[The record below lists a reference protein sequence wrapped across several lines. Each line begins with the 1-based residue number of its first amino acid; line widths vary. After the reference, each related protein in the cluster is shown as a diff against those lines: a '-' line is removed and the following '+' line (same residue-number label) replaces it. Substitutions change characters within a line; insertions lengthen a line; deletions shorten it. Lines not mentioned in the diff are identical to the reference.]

1 VTPKEGFPLKNRK
14 ALVWLFA
21 LLAVFSLTAT
31 ACSKSD
37 SEGTSTT
44 KDTTASGDKSTTT
57 AAPDT
62 AALSKLTGTLN
73 GGGSSFQDTFQQANS
88 TAFDK
93 EVKSA
98 GGDATVTYTKSGSSD
113 GRKALADNTLD
124 FAGSDGAIKD
134 EEKASFGTRTILYF
148 PIVGGPIAVAYNLE
162 GVDELKLDAD
172 TIAKIFQ
179 AQITSWDDP
188 AIAKLN
194 PKADLPSTA
203 ITVVHRSDGS
213 GTTKNFTTFLKK
225 AAPDVWKLDA
235 GDTVS
240 WPASTQGAE
249 KSTGVTSVIKSTDG
263 AVGYADLA
271 DAAKEDLSV
280 AQVANGAGD
289 FVAPTPDTASKALAG
304 AEVNDDL
311 TYDPINSDAAGA
323 YPITA
328 PTWVLVDKVQP
339 NADQEALVKAYLN
352 YLLTTGQA
360 SATNL
365 LYAPLPP
372 DLAEKAIAQLDDI
385 TVG

>member
-1 VTPKEGFPLKNRK
+1 LKIRK
-14 ALVWLFA
+14 GTAGLIALV
-21 LLAVFSLTAT
+21 AVLSLMAA
-31 ACSKSD
+31 ACGSSSD
-37 SEGTSTT
+37 DAASTT
-44 KDTTASGDKSTTT
+44 TAKNSSGVSGVTSTT

-62 AALSKLTGTLN
+62 AALKTLTGTLN

-93 EVKSA
+93 EVKTA

-148 PIVGGPIAVAYNLE
+148 PIVGGPITVAYNLT
-162 GVDELKLDAD
+162 GVDDLKLNAD
-172 TIAKIFQ
+172 VIAKIFQ
-179 AQITSWDDP
+179 AQIKTWDDP

-194 PKADLPSTA
+194 PDAKLPSTA

-280 AQVANGAGD
+280 AQVANASGD
-289 FVAPTPDTASKALAG
+289 YIAPTPATASKALAG
-304 AEVNDDL
+304 AKVNDDL
-311 TYDPINSDAAGA
+311 TYDPINSDADGA
-323 YPITA
+323 YPITS
-328 PTWVLVDKVQP
+328 PTWVLVDEVQP
-339 NADQEALVKAYLN
+339 DANQAALVKAYLN

-372 DLAEKAIAQLDDI
+372 SLAKQAIAQLDKI

>member
-1 VTPKEGFPLKNRK
+1 MKNRK

-44 KDTTASGDKSTTT
+44 KDTTAKDGSTTT
-57 AAPDT
+57 AAVDT
-62 AALSKLTGTLN
+62 ASLSKLTGTIN

-93 EVKSA
+93 AVKSA

-113 GRKALADNTLD
+113 GRKALADKTLD

-134 EEKASFGTRTILYF
+134 EEKASFGSRTILYF
-148 PIVGGPIAVAYNLE
+148 PIVGGPITVAYNLK
-162 GVDELKLDAD
+162 GVDGLKLDAD

-188 AIAKLN
+188 AIAKDN
-194 PKADLPSTA
+194 PKADLPSTK

-213 GTTKNFTTFLKK
+213 GTTKNFTKYLTA
-225 AAPDVWKLDA
+225 AAPDTWKLDA
-235 GDTVS
+235 GEEVN

-249 KSTGVTSVIKSTDG
+249 KSTGVTSVIKGTDG
-263 AVGYADLA
+263 AVGYVDLA
-271 DAAKEDLSV
+271 DAAKEGLSV
-280 AQVANGAGD
+280 AAVANSSGD
-289 FVAPTPDTASKALAG
+289 FVLPNPGTASAALA
-304 AEVNDDL
+304 AADVADDL
-311 TYDPINSDAAGA
+311 TYDPLNIDAKGA
-323 YPITA
+323 YPITS
-328 PTWVLVDKVQP
+328 PTWVIVDKVQTD
-339 NADQEALVKAYLN
+339 AAKAATLKAYLT
-352 YLLTTGQA
+352 YALTTGQGEA
-360 SATNL
+360 KGL
-365 LYAPLPP
+365 LYAPLPK
-372 DLAEKAIAQLDDI
+372 DLAQKALDQVDQI